1 MEAELTRH
9 FMNNVAEEPDMSSG
23 AGPPPYVSAP
33 PSYHS
38 SNSAPASLASS
49 HPAPASP
56 EANSIPGV
64 LNAQEES
71 VQVLQQKLKEVQN
84 EFFLF
89 FLILISR
96 TFTNRY
102 KQSPLQTR
110 PLFLTIMSEMMS
122 IDLLPCE

>member
-56 EANSIPGV
+56 ETSLAVGTNSIPGV

-71 VQVLQQKLKEVQN
+71 VQVLQQKLKEVQY
-84 EFFLF
+84 EFYNF
-89 FLILISR
+89 
-96 TFTNRY
+96 
-102 KQSPLQTR
+102 
-110 PLFLTIMSEMMS
+110 
-122 IDLLPCE
+122 

>member
-38 SNSAPASLASS
+38 SNSAPASLASLAS
-49 HPAPASP
+49 NHPAPALP
-56 EANSIPGV
+56 EVPAANLIPAV

-71 VQVLQQKLKEVQN
+71 VQALQQKLKEVLN
-84 EFFLF
+84 LHFSPIFLHHFFTHVHQRNIRV
-89 FLILISR
+89 FLKHNS
-96 TFTNRY
+96 F
-102 KQSPLQTR
+102 QSCHDV
-110 PLFLTIMSEMMS
+110 
-122 IDLLPCE
+122 IDLL

>member
-23 AGPPPYVSAP
+23 GGPPPYVSAP

-56 EANSIPGV
+56 EVPAVVANSIPGV

-71 VQVLQQKLKEVQN
+71 VQVLQQKLKEVQIQ
-84 EFFLF
+84 FIIKFKF
-89 FLILISR
+89 CR
-96 TFTNRY
+96 TFTKRKLLFKY
-102 KQSPLQTR
+102 VPLLQNEK
-110 PLFLTIMSEMMS
+110 IQ
-122 IDLLPCE
+122 